1 MVLFKKVC
9 LDIDYIILLLMHK
22 YNKSIPT
29 VISMASGLKKRIMV
43 SCVTFE
49 TTKVTDP
56 VDYYE
61 ANKLHIIHY
70 VSTNSNKPIY
80 ASFYERVLNIISESG
95 RKVEIVEHNEKVYDF
110 SIMLKTVLHI
120 IQTERKENPE
130 CDIYVNISAGS
141 PEYAAASAI
150 ASMMVPGTIP
160 FTVRTDSF
168 TVPEDKIKETYFIDG
183 EPVGLTKTTRGTEV
197 LPCYSISMP
206 DESLVRGLR
215 LIEKVEGKP
224 IGRKVIAALKESG
237 IWYRNIPENEN
248 SNKSEAVYYQRD
260 FVNKWLELGWIVKN
274 KRTGWYEIT
283 DDGRKVMNTF
293 YLDDSDAL

>member
-1 MVLFKKVC
+1 M
-9 LDIDYIILLLMHK
+9 
-22 YNKSIPT
+22 S
-29 VISMASGLKKRIMV
+29 SGLRKRIMI

-56 VDYYE
+56 VEYYE

-70 VSTNSNKPIY
+70 ASPNSNKPIY
-80 ASFYERVLNIISESG
+80 LSFYNRVLEIIEESG

-110 SIMLKTVLHI
+110 SVMLKTVLSI
-120 IQTERKENPE
+120 IQNETNQNPE

-141 PEYAAASAI
+141 AEYAAASAI

-160 FTVRTDSF
+160 FTVRTGEF
-168 TVPEDKIKETYFIDG
+168 TVPEKKIEETYFIDG
-183 EPVGLTKTTRGTEV
+183 KPVGLTKTIRGTESI
-197 LPCYSISMP
+197 PCYSISMP
-206 DESLVRGLR
+206 DECLVRGLR
-215 LIEKVEGKP
+215 LIDTIEGKP

-237 IWYRNIPENEN
+237 IWYRNIPESEN
-248 SNKSEAVYYQRD
+248 VKKSEAVYYQRD

-283 DDGRKVMNTF
+283 PDGRKILDTF
-293 YLDDSDAL
+293 YIE